1 MKHIFIFFFVLLS
14 INLHAQNNFKTIHVL
29 VALCDN
35 QYQGIVKVPA
45 KIGNGQ
51 NAATN
56 LYWGAGYGI
65 KTNFSKSK
73 KWKLIQT
80 FKPNGIILERLVFK
94 HVTKNYYLIADAY
107 NGKNI
112 KECTVVFLNSLAG
125 IYKTKITVDNLEI
138 GANGNASLLA
148 YIGHDGLM
156 DFELP
161 NTFKNTDNIKRDCIA
176 LACVSKA
183 YFEPYLK
190 NANANPLLLTNSLM
204 CPEAY
209 SLHDALTGYVLNET
223 NNQIRN
229 RAALAYAKYQKCSVK
244 SINYIFATGW

>member
-1 MKHIFIFFFVLLS
+1 MKQISIFFFVLVS
-14 INLHAQNNFKTIHVL
+14 INLSAQNNSKTIHVL

-35 QYQGIVKVPA
+35 QYQGIVKVPP

-65 KTNFSKSK
+65 KTYFSKSK
-73 KWKLIQT
+73 EWKLIQT

-94 HVTKNYYLIADAY
+94 HVSQNYFLIADAY

-125 IYKTKITVDNLEI
+125 IFKTKITVDNVEI

-183 YFEPYLK
+183 YFEPYIK

-209 SLHDALTGYVLNET
+209 SLHDALTGYVLNES
-223 NNQIRN
+223 NLKIRN
-229 RAALAYAKYQKCSVK
+229 RAVLAYAKYQKCSVK